1 MSLEKG
7 ICLGGAKV
15 IDFHLKGCMVG
26 QKCKNNI
33 TGRYPRFPK
42 NIAGQKAYLELS
54 TYLQHQ
60 LTMDIEDY
68 RKNG

>member
-7 ICLGGAKV
+7 ICVGGAKV

-33 TGRYPRFPK
+33 SGRKSWKDEGSVRLRNPL
-42 NIAGQKAYLELS
+42 IG
-54 TYLQHQ
+54 
-60 LTMDIEDY
+60 
-68 RKNG
+68 